1 MGISLDLMK
10 SGIDVLGLKI
20 FGISQVLADV
30 KSKSVGLATIKSWV
44 KTETPKGFFFMSTK
58 GERNQLMVNEMVK

>member
-44 KTETPKGFFFMSTK
+44 KTETPKGFFFYVHQRREEPTD
-58 GERNQLMVNEMVK
+58 G